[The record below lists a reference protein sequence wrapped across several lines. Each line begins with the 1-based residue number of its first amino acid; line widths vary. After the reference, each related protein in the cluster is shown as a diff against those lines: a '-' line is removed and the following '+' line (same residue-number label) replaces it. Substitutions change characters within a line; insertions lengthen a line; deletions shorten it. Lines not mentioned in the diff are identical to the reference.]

1 MPFERN
7 KGNHNSIH
15 VFVLLVTSFP
25 KDIHAVLGMSLIAGC
40 WLHCNFT
47 GWKRLSPWLKLL
59 WKTKTWGQLKGAV
72 KSKIQLDQN
81 KGCLAFLSYILAVLF
96 YISQSKSES
105 FASTSKRYNVT
116 ISEIYL
122 VLCLKLWH
130 VYDCIHAK
138 IISLAVFHRLQLAL
152 II

>member
-1 MPFERN
+1 MAIEINWYFILGTQVTWTISFINQVLVLPKAFWIPFERN

-81 KGCLAFLSYILAVLF
+81 KGCLASLSYILAVLF
-96 YISQSKSES
+96 C
-105 FASTSKRYNVT
+105 VT
-116 ISEIYL
+116 L
-122 VLCLKLWH
+122 VNEKVRVL
-130 VYDCIHAK
+130 
-138 IISLAVFHRLQLAL
+138 LQQARGTM
-152 II
+152 